1 MDRAGYQLLSGPALS
16 ADEHRGSIAC
26 RLPHPFEDLDHPGRF
41 RFFEAWENQAAFDA
55 HRSADYEHD
64 FMSTQIPRAIGA
76 SAMEFELSGVKILE
90 SEVPADAEGAT
101 G

>member
-1 MDRAGYQLLSGPALS
+1 
-16 ADEHRGSIAC
+16 
-26 RLPHPFEDLDHPGRF
+26 
-41 RFFEAWENQAAFDA
+41 
-55 HRSADYEHD
+55 
-64 FMSTQIPRAIGA
+64 MSTQIPRAIGA